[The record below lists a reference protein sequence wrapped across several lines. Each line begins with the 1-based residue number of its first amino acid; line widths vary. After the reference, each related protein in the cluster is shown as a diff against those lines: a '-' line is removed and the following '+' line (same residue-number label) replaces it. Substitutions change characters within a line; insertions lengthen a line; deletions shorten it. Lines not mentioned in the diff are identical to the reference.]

1 MASKKDTQAITFRAP
16 TDVIRQLD
24 ELCNLMGIK
33 RSEFIVTAITS
44 EYDKLHGNPQ
54 MKQMME
60 QLRQIADIAKQM
72 TGVSNGSGATIVA
85 GNGGEVEA

>member
-16 TDVIRQLD
+16 SDVVRQLD
-24 ELCNLMGIK
+24 ELCNMMGIK

-60 QLRQIADIAKQM
+60 QLRQIADTVKQM
-72 TGVSNGSGATIVA
+72 TGVANGSGVTAVT
-85 GNGGEVEA
+85 GNGGEGEA

>member
-16 TDVIRQLD
+16 SDVVRQLD
-24 ELCNLMGIK
+24 ELCNMMGIK

-54 MKQMME
+54 MKRMME
-60 QLRQIADIAKQM
+60 QLRQIADTVKQM
-72 TGVSNGSGATIVA
+72 TGVTDGSSVTTVT
-85 GNGGEVEA
+85 GNGGEGEA

>member
-1 MASKKDTQAITFRAP
+1 MASRKDTQAITFRAP
-16 TDVIRQLD
+16 TDAIRQLD

-44 EYDKLHGNPQ
+44 EYDKLHDNPQ

-60 QLRQIADIAKQM
+60 QLRQIADIVKQM